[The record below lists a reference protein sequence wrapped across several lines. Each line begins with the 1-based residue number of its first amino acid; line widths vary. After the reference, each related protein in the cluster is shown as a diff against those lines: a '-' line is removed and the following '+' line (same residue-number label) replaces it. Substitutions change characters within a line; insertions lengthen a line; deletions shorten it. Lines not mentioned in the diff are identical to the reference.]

1 MDPIVPTLTL
11 GENRPPRVVDLSRDV
26 HVPYS
31 FFLEQEGIR
40 DLENSDQLQ
49 FGRVVPLVPIG
60 TFIFC
65 YVNR

>member
-40 DLENSDQLQ
+40 SGE
-49 FGRVVPLVPIG
+49 FGPVTIRPSG
-60 TFIFC
+60 TFGAHWYLYILLC
-65 YVNR
+65 